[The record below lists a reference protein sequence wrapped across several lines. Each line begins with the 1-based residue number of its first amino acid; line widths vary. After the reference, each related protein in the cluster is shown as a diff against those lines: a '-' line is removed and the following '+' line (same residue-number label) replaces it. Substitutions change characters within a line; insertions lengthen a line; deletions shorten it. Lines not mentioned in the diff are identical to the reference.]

1 MKHGEDELPVGD
13 GVAELAAGVSH
24 GLEATT
30 VVVGAEVTLHEV
42 VEFRRDV
49 HGALFSVTEE
59 HLLKAEPHMACSG
72 DGLQHGLQEIGSYG
86 AINPCQHHAV
96 HPCPC
101 RLVGEGDVG
110 ENVIGE
116 GILAERD
123 EEEAA
128 PLRVVRRAEVED
140 DWNKSLNVE
149 DRHSLSVEC
158 INGVVD
164 ERRATGRG
172 AGGLLVMLVRRR
184 NTERCEET

>member
-1 MKHGEDELPVGD
+1 
-13 GVAELAAGVSH
+13 
-24 GLEATT
+24 
-30 VVVGAEVTLHEV
+30 
-42 VEFRRDV
+42 
-49 HGALFSVTEE
+49 
-59 HLLKAEPHMACSG
+59 
-72 DGLQHGLQEIGSYG
+72 
-86 AINPCQHHAV
+86 
-96 HPCPC
+96 
-101 RLVGEGDVG
+101 LVGEGDVG